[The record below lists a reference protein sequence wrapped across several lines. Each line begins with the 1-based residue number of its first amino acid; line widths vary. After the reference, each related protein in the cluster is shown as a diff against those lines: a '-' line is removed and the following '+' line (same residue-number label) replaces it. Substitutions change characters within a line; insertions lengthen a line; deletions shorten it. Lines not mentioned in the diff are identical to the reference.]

1 MSNLEVSP
9 IKESGKEVVIIK
21 QSKGQLEASIQK
33 VEPYLDIEE
42 FKDYCDSV
50 HTCLAY
56 QDTIIK
62 KLKDLDNEA

>member
-1 MSNLEVSP
+1 MDNVANSP
-9 IKESGKEVVIIK
+9 IKEDIDKAITVLR

-33 VEPYLDIEE
+33 VEPHLNIEE
-42 FKDYCDSV
+42 FKDYCDSI

-62 KLKDLDNEA
+62 KLKDSE